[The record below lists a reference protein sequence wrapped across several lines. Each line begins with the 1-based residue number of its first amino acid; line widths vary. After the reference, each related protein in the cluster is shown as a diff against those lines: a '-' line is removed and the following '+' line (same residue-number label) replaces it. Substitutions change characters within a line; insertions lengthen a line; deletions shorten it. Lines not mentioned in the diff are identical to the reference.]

1 MMDNSDGGME
11 LVVSN
16 KYASE
21 EDSVE
26 NDDSQ
31 KQLTTLI
38 EPSYEA
44 KQNIK
49 SVLLLSSQDATN
61 DVNSQYIRSRR
72 YGILALH
79 SRYIYHSF
87 LGNKRA
93 QFCEQKNPNR
103 RLHLFLDL
111 FPSDLIFWSFWFVSI
126 NFPFVL
132 INKMDAVGR

>member
-1 MMDNSDGGME
+1 MVDNNDGGME

-21 EDSVE
+21 DDSVD
-26 NDDSQ
+26 NDESQ

-72 YGILALH
+72 YEKLDPP
-79 SRYIYHSF
+79 RP
-87 LGNKRA
+87 
-93 QFCEQKNPNR
+93 KN
-103 RLHLFLDL
+103 
-111 FPSDLIFWSFWFVSI
+111 
-126 NFPFVL
+126 
-132 INKMDAVGR
+132 